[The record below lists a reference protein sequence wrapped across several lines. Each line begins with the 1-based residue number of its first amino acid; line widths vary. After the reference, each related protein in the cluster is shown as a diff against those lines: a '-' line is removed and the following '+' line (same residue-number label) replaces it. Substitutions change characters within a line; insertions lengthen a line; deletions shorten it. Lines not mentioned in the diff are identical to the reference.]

1 MKAGILDL
9 HREASRALARLLP
22 SLEQELT
29 VSIQGDPQAW
39 QAFKQH
45 LETHFDHLFQLYH
58 RLYGSRYDMLY
69 HCENLLKSMAQASFE
84 RPADLRELDRQR
96 EQDPLWFQSNQV
108 LGGVCY
114 VDLFAGN
121 LEGIRSKNS
130 VFQRARTDI
139 FAPHAPL

>member
-9 HREASRALARLLP
+9 HREASRVLARLLP
-22 SLEQELT
+22 NLEQELT

-39 QAFKQH
+39 QAFTQH

-58 RLYGSRYDMLY
+58 RLYGKRYDMLY

-108 LGGVCY
+108 LGGCVMWI
-114 VDLFAGN
+114 FSRATWKGSAQKFR
-121 LEGIRSKNS
+121 ISKS
-130 VFQRARTDI
+130 SG
-139 FAPHAPL
+139 